1 MKRWLGILLMV
12 AMVCVQAIAS
22 VGPRPLSGHERAC
35 KCCGCGGMDC
45 CVVPVAPAPAAPT
58 PVAATS
64 LQKSVPAAARTTT
77 AIAWLMPEATPQTS
91 ASFSPSVLPAGTQSL
106 LQRLCVWLI

>member
-22 VGPRPLSGHERAC
+22 VNPRPLSGHERAC

-45 CVVPVAPAPAAPT
+45 CGVPVTPASTSPT
-58 PVAATS
+58 PATVS
-64 LQKSVPAAARTTT
+64 TSVQKSVAAKPAATV
-77 AIAWLMPEATPQTS
+77 AWALPEAKLEPV
-91 ASFSPSVLPAGTQSL
+91 SFLPSVNLLSTQSL
-106 LQRLCVWLI
+106 HQRLCVLLI